1 MKTSNSV
8 IQKAFDEIEWA
19 HQCADLAA
27 RARGRSGTVWELYVR
42 HLSADVDEALQHVPA
57 PATKRAIEIARDF
70 GYAGNENEAAYFV
83 WEASDMEAVGLSDEE
98 LTAIE
103 GINARIDAHR
113 QKSGKG
119 QLKCIVLERS
129 QV

>member
-8 IQKAFDEIEWA
+8 IQEAFDEIEWA

-27 RARGRSGTVWELYVR
+27 RARGRCGTVWELYVR

-57 PATKRAIEIARDF
+57 AATKRAIEIARDF

-83 WEASDMEAVGLSDEE
+83 WEASDIEAVGLSDDE

-119 QLKCIVLERS
+119 QLKCIVLERG